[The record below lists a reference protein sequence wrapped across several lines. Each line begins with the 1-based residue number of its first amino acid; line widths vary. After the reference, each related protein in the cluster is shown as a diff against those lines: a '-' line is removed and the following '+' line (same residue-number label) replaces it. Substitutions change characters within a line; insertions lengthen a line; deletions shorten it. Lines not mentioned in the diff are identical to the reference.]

1 MQTTLL
7 PLNEPG
13 RFYTLDTCEGC
24 GQCQR
29 FAPLN
34 VKFDPSEM
42 FCYVYRQP
50 ATEQEIIAI
59 QRALV
64 RCPVRAMNDTHD
76 CVKKGME

>member
-1 MQTTLL
+1 MYKNQL

-29 FAPLN
+29 FAPQN
-34 VKFDPSEM
+34 VKFDPSDV

-50 ATEQEIIAI
+50 ATEQEVVAI

-64 RCPVRAMNDTHD
+64 RCPVYAMHD
-76 CVKKGME
+76 AHESVKKGMD

>member
-1 MQTTLL
+1 MHKKLL

-13 RFYTLDTCEGC
+13 RFYTLENCEGC

-29 FAPLN
+29 FAPQN
-34 VKFDPSEM
+34 VKFDPSDM
-42 FCYVYRQP
+42 YCYVYRQP
-50 ATEQEIIAI
+50 ATEHEIIAI

-76 CVKKGME
+76 CVKKGMD